1 MFNSVLVIDYIK
13 ILSDFKGDLFSEN
26 DLYLIVEYND
36 EIRKTSTKWDVKGPG
51 EWTELIS
58 FRTTSSAC
66 KTPSNLTVTIY
77 DEDTWSKNN
86 QLFTKTLKLDPKK
99 NTTISSGIQIE
110 YGFFNLVNTD
120 ELDSMENELFQLND
134 RLKTIN
140 ALSTV

>member
-13 ILSDFKGDLFSEN
+13 ILSDFNGDLFSEN
-26 DLYLIVEYND
+26 DLYLIIEYNN

-58 FRTTSSAC
+58 FRTTSSSC

-77 DEDTWSKNN
+77 DEDTWSKDN
-86 QLFTKTLKLDPKK
+86 QLFIKTIKLDPQK

-110 YGFFNLVNTD
+110 YGFFKLVNTD

>member
-26 DLYLIVEYND
+26 DLYLVVEYNN
-36 EIRKTSTKWDVKGPG
+36 EVRKTSTKWDVKGPG
-51 EWTELIS
+51 EWNELIS

-66 KTPSNLTVTIY
+66 KCHSNITITIY

-86 QLFTKTLKLDPKK
+86 QLFTKTIRLDPQK
-99 NTTISSGIQIE
+99 NTAISSGIHIE
-110 YGFFNLVNTD
+110 YGFFNLVKKD

-140 ALSTV
+140 ALSTI